1 MLSKAGIYLDSN
13 AGAPLRPQVREA
25 LLAFLTGAHHG
36 HPFPNASSLHQSG
49 RYAKRLLSH
58 ARQQIAS
65 SLGKKVEP
73 SQFIFTSS
81 GTESNQLAIRS
92 VLEKKLQQGEKPHWI
107 TSLAEH
113 DSVLQM
119 VEWLKNRGGS
129 VSFLPLDCHGN
140 YQLSLIPELWRKET
154 ALVSLLWVNNE
165 TGVINDMFQASEYV
179 KKQGGLLHVDAA
191 QAWGKL
197 PIELCTLGADFV
209 SFSGHKI
216 GAPAGIGVLWVKD
229 HPQLKPF
236 FPVIYGKQE
245 GGRRGGTENLLGAVL
260 LGVAASALNPLE
272 WANDVAPLRDRL
284 QDVICE
290 KVQNVIVHGQ
300 SAWRVANTLCLSFSQ
315 IRPEIR
321 PRIQPRIQSEALVA
335 ALDLAG
341 FQISQGA
348 ACSSGVTYTSPVLL
362 AMGVSEADAR
372 SMIRI
377 SLVDPLPWSDLE
389 NFAEALSLAVS
400 RQQGQ
405 NS

>member
-1 MLSKAGIYLDSN
+1 MLSRAGIYLDSN

-25 LLAFLTGAHHG
+25 LFAILAGAHQA
-36 HPFPNASSLHQSG
+36 HPFPNPSSLHQSG
-49 RYAKRLLSH
+49 RYAKRLLNH

-92 VLEKKLQQGEKPHWI
+92 VLEKKLEQGEKPHWI
-107 TSLAEH
+107 TSSAEH
-113 DSVLQM
+113 DSVLHM

-129 VSFLPLDCHGN
+129 VSFLPLDSNGN
-140 YQLSLIPELWRKET
+140 YPLSLIPELWRKET

-165 TGVINDMFQASEYV
+165 TGVINDMFQASQLV

-197 PIELCTLGADFV
+197 PIELCSLGADFV

-216 GAPAGIGVLWVKD
+216 GAPAGIGVLWIKD

-236 FPVIYGKQE
+236 LPVIFGKQE

-260 LGVAASALNPLE
+260 LGVAANTLNPLE
-272 WANDVAPLRDRL
+272 WAQDVAPLRDRL
-284 QDVICE
+284 QNVICQ
-290 KVQNVIVHGQ
+290 KVRNVMVHGQ
-300 SAWRVANTLCLSFSQ
+300 FAWRVANTLCLSFPQ
-315 IRPEIR
+315 TENREDR
-321 PRIQPRIQSEALVA
+321 KVREVRNDALVA

-341 FQISQGA
+341 FEVSQGA
-348 ACSSGVTYTSPVLL
+348 ACSSGITYASPVLL

-377 SLVDPLPWSDLE
+377 SLVDTLPWSDLE
-389 NFAEALSLAVS
+389 KFADALSLAVS
-400 RQQGQ
+400 RQQG
-405 NS
+405 